1 MSNQIHVWIPP
12 DTEGRHRAL
21 LPPEVEVHLLPRS
34 DEPARPL
41 GPGQFVVFE
50 LYRRDL
56 LDVLSRIDGVR
67 VVQTMSAGVDRIV
80 DRIPEG
86 VTLCNAWGA
95 HDIAVAEWVVMAT
108 LAVRRGLPAHVL
120 HQRESR
126 WVRPEGE
133 SSDDL
138 VGRRVVIVGH
148 GSIGREV
155 EERLLPFEVTVERVA
170 RHPREGVSGVDRLPE
185 LLSTADVVVI
195 LLPLTPETEKFVNA
209 DFLAHMRPGALLVN
223 AARGKIVDTDALV
236 EAVRSRGLRAAL
248 DVTDPEPL
256 PDGHPLWAM
265 DGVLITPHIAGSVD
279 RAYERAWRLV
289 ADQVRRYVKGE
300 PLMNVVS
307 EGY

>member
-1 MSNQIHVWIPP
+1 MWIPP

-86 VTLCNAWGA
+86 VTLCNASGA

>member
-1 MSNQIHVWIPP
+1 M
-12 DTEGRHRAL
+12 L

-34 DEPARPL
+34 GEPARPL

-56 LDVLSRIDGVR
+56 LEVLSRIDGVK

-80 DRIPEG
+80 DRMPEG
-86 VTLCNAWGA
+86 VTLCNASGA

-126 WVRPEGE
+126 WVRPENA

-155 EERLLPFEVTVERVA
+155 EARLLPFGVTVERVA
-170 RHPREGVSGVDRLPE
+170 RHPREGVRGVDRLPE
-185 LLSTADVVVI
+185 LLPAADVVVI

-209 DFLAHMRPGALLVN
+209 DFLARLRPGALLVN
-223 AARGKIVDTDALV
+223 AARGKIVDTDALMD
-236 EAVRSRGLRAAL
+236 AVRARGLRAAL

-265 DGVLITPHIAGSVD
+265 EGVLITPHIAGSVD

-289 ADQVRRYVKGE
+289 ADQVRRYVRGE
-300 PLMNVVS
+300 PLINVVS

>member
-1 MSNQIHVWIPP
+1 MWIPP
-12 DTEGRHRAL
+12 DTDGRHRAL

-86 VTLCNAWGA
+86 VTLCNASGA

-108 LAVRRGLPAHVL
+108 LAVRRGLPAHVF

-209 DFLAHMRPGALLVN
+209 DFLAYMRPGALLVN
-223 AARGKIVDTDALV
+223 AARGKIVDTDALM